1 VWAPPAGAATG
12 VVTTSTS
19 STDPTVTNYGDS
31 VAYSITVTAADG
43 STPFG
48 YWYPEIGGA
57 AMCIP
62 TALQSGHGTC
72 ASSSAPAGTDVVTA
86 VFVANATYALS
97 TSTSTLTVNVPP
109 PPPPYGATGSTTGA
123 GTNQTGS
130 FTVTQG
136 DLVVQG
142 NGPGSITASNFSANP
157 TNVPVPTSTGVFD
170 NVAIGH
176 GSNFF
181 TVLVAV
187 CREGA
192 GNSIMWFNGT
202 AWVPFSLQSNSDG
215 CLFGL
220 VGQQNS
226 SPTLAQL
233 ANTPIAVSWLPPP
246 NAAQGYWLTASDG
259 GIFSFNRPF
268 FGSTGSLHLNQPII
282 GMAPTHDLGGYWLAA
297 SDGGVFSFGD
307 APFLGSLPFE
317 DQRTS
322 KVVAIVDDPATFG
335 YMLIK
340 SDGTVWDFGT
350 PSFGDLPFF
359 GIKVNNIVGGAMT
372 PDGRGLYLVSS
383 TGKVYVLLGDGTF
396 AGDASGLALNAPV
409 IGMAIDPQT
418 GGYWLLAKDGGV
430 FSFNAPF
437 YGSTG
442 NIRLNQPVVG
452 MTATRDGSGYWFVAS
467 DGGIFSFG
475 NATFYGSTGS
485 LRLNRPV
492 VAMSGG

>member
-1 VWAPPAGAATG
+1 
-12 VVTTSTS
+12 
-19 STDPTVTNYGDS
+19 
-31 VAYSITVTAADG
+31 
-43 STPFG
+43 
-48 YWYPEIGGA
+48 
-57 AMCIP
+57 
-62 TALQSGHGTC
+62 
-72 ASSSAPAGTDVVTA
+72 
-86 VFVANATYALS
+86 
-97 TSTSTLTVNVPP
+97 
-109 PPPPYGATGSTTGA
+109 
-123 GTNQTGS
+123 
-130 FTVTQG
+130 
-136 DLVVQG
+136 
-142 NGPGSITASNFSANP
+142 
-157 TNVPVPTSTGVFD
+157 
-170 NVAIGH
+170 
-176 GSNFF
+176 
-181 TVLVAV
+181 
-187 CREGA
+187 
-192 GNSIMWFNGT
+192 MWFNGT
-202 AWVPFSLQSNSDG
+202 GWVPFSLQSNSDG

-246 NAAQGYWLTASDG
+246 TATQGYWLTASDG

-268 FGSTGSLHLNQPII
+268 FGSTGSLRLNQPIV

-307 APFLGSLPFE
+307 APFLGSLPYE

-322 KVVAIVDDPATFG
+322 KVVAIVNDPATFG

-359 GIKVNNIVGGAMT
+359 GITVNNIVGGAMT

-418 GGYWLLAKDGGV
+418 SGYWLLAKDGGV

-452 MTATRDGSGYWFVAS
+452 MTATRDGGGYWFVAS

-475 NATFYGSTGS
+475 NANFYGSTGS

-492 VAMSGG
+492 VGMTGG